1 MNQESNEINYQ
12 FEELYMRYEQMVYN
26 ITVKILNNHHLSEEA
41 VQLTFLRFYEKIING
56 YKFNEVATG
65 TALFLIARGEAITLL
80 KREKKRFFPRL
91 REFIFRGDLKLT
103 QTIHDQQMVDE
114 IASVINKL
122 PLEEQKIF
130 NLRFYGKLTTKE
142 ISKALETNE
151 NTIKT
156 KISRITIMIRELL
169 KDKYPI
175 ID

>member
-80 KREKKRFFPRL
+80 
-91 REFIFRGDLKLT
+91 T

-169 KDKYPI
+169 KDKYLI